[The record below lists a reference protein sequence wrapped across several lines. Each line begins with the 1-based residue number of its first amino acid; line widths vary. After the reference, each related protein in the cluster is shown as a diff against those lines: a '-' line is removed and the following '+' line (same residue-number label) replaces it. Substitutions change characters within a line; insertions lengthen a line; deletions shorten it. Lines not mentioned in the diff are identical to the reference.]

1 MWHLST
7 GPHWQVYRVA
17 ATLYQYTHR
26 GGLAS
31 RSDGSEPNEG
41 LYAFAFAFD
50 DGVVIISTTF
60 QPGNAEVVMVSH
72 AHVCELLEE
81 ENSRHV
87 CLMAILK
94 RCSLPAS
101 AIQRNLLGDL
111 MLTILAPVSFAQEQ
125 HCLSPGWEEV
135 ENLICLLS
143 PREYT
148 LVTRTSREWASPIQG
163 GTPVAYWTH
172 ESTGWAR
179 ETTAF
184 ADVTN
189 VHAYPVVGWNIN
201 RPGIGPATY
210 ATATATGTSSF
221 DAASSTSTHAPIP
234 ANNGISAGAK
244 VALGVGI
251 SVAIMGVMVGA
262 FLVDSRLKRHIERGI
277 ATIPHPWR
285 YGRES
290 GEFEV
295 PLYSPGGTP
304 QQPLA
309 ELSAVRDPVEMEG

>member
-1 MWHLST
+1 M
-7 GPHWQVYRVA
+7 
-17 ATLYQYTHR
+17 
-26 GGLAS
+26 
-31 RSDGSEPNEG
+31 
-41 LYAFAFAFD
+41 
-50 DGVVIISTTF
+50 
-60 QPGNAEVVMVSH
+60 
-72 AHVCELLEE
+72 
-81 ENSRHV
+81 
-87 CLMAILK
+87 
-94 RCSLPAS
+94 
-101 AIQRNLLGDL
+101 
-111 MLTILAPVSFAQEQ
+111 
-125 HCLSPGWEEV
+125 
-135 ENLICLLS
+135 
-143 PREYT
+143 
-148 LVTRTSREWASPIQG
+148 
-163 GTPVAYWTH
+163 
-172 ESTGWAR
+172 
-179 ETTAF
+179 
-184 ADVTN
+184 
-189 VHAYPVVGWNIN
+189 VGWNIN

-285 YGRES
+285 YGREP

>member
-1 MWHLST
+1 MDDDDDLWAYHPKYSSVASAEPPCMPLEYEQWFDANIAQGNNGLET
-7 GPHWQVYRVA
+7 NFQLGP
-17 ATLYQYTHR
+17 
-26 GGLAS
+26 LAS
-31 RSDGSEPNEG
+31 PTNVPN
-41 LYAFAFAFD
+41 
-50 DGVVIISTTF
+50 ISIASTSVKY
-60 QPGNAEVVMVSH
+60 Q
-72 AHVCELLEE
+72 
-81 ENSRHV
+81 SRT
-87 CLMAILK
+87 L
-94 RCSLPAS
+94 S
-101 AIQRNLLGDL
+101 AYC
-111 MLTILAPVSFAQEQ
+111 P
-125 HCLSPGWEEV
+125 P
-135 ENLICLLS
+135 
-143 PREYT
+143 EYT

-262 FLVDSRLKRHIERGI
+262 FLVDSRLKGHIERGI

-285 YGRES
+285 YDREPS
-290 GEFEV
+290 EFEV